1 MDSGDLIQV
10 YFWPVGHVVSFAG
23 YLFSFFCRSH
33 IFWPYI
39 LYSTGMALGRGTHQ
53 TTPLPT
59 QYVSCVS
66 LCHLSAQDQHGR
78 PSKRSDPPKK
88 AQIIEPVLRHAPQ
101 RRAAHQT
108 AAAYLRTVKATSDAP
123 DNKRPKLDHS
133 PSPLHPS
140 HPSREDKHQ
149 DIYRQQIQDALR
161 DASPDGRANPATAR
175 QQIKK
180 RPTRMAP
187 QRQRPVSP
195 AVQDLGDR

>member
-10 YFWPVGHVVSFAG
+10 LLWPLGRVISLAD
-23 YLFSFFCRSH
+23 YLFSLFRPVTH
-33 IFWPYI
+33 ILASDTALNRHHPYKGNSPGNTI
-39 LYSTGMALGRGTHQ
+39 ANSD
-53 TTPLPT
+53 
-59 QYVSCVS
+59 VICVS
-66 LCHLSAQDQHGR
+66 LCHLSAQDQQGR

-108 AAAYLRTVKATSDAP
+108 AAAYLRTVKANSDAP
-123 DNKRPKLDHS
+123 NNKRPKLDHTAS
-133 PSPLHPS
+133 PQHPS

-161 DASPDGRANPATAR
+161 DASPDGRAGPSTAW
-175 QQIKK
+175 QQNNK